1 MSVDLSKYNS
11 ALKEAWRDVISEKS
25 DTNWALFSYEG
36 HSNVLKVVSKGDGGI
51 TELREDL
58 NSGKIMY
65 AFVKLNDPKTSLD
78 KCVLINWQGDGA
90 NTVKKGL
97 CANHLRDIEKFFTGS
112 HFTYNARNEDEV
124 DEDIL
129 VEKLKKLGSEYSF
142 KMKVEPHE
150 PTMPVGTRYQK
161 VNAGKEINSQER
173 DKFWKKEEE
182 EEKKRL
188 DEEKKRR
195 QQDQLR
201 LEKEIAER
209 EEKETKKR
217 DQQSEIRNEKI
228 DKIKKFEGDSFKH
241 ETETHNVAPEKPVRA
256 SILKANAQNFE
267 NNLSAN
273 TLKVASPEPTNIEQ
287 ALSDD
292 DGEQYATIK
301 RSPKDIN
308 NAPKTAETPTSPAQ
322 SEPVSEKS
330 NPTPFVEQ
338 TVQMLE
344 QDFVD
349 EYIFGIAKDGYK
361 ARALYDY
368 QAADDTEIS
377 FDPGDVITNIEKVDE
392 GWWQGL
398 APDGITYG
406 LFPANYVELLD

>member
-1 MSVDLSKYNS
+1 MTVDLSKHNT
-11 ALKEAWRDVISEKS
+11 ALKDAWRDVISDKS
-25 DTNWALFSYEG
+25 ETNWALFGYEG
-36 HSNVLKVVSKGDGGI
+36 QTNALKMVSKGDGGI
-51 TELREDL
+51 LELKEDL

-78 KCVLINWQGDGA
+78 KCVLINWQGEGA

-129 VEKLKKLGSEYSF
+129 IEKLKKLGSEYSF

-161 VNAGKEINSQER
+161 VNAVKEINSHER

-182 EEKKRL
+182 EEKKRI
-188 DEEKKRR
+188 EEERKRR
-195 QQDQLR
+195 QDEQLK
-201 LEKEIAER
+201 LEMEIAQR
-209 EEKETKKR
+209 EEKETKNR
-217 DQQSEIRNEKI
+217 DQQSELRNEKI
-228 DKIKKFEGDSFKH
+228 DQIKKMEQDSFKH
-241 ETETHNVAPEKPVRA
+241 ETEKQNVAPEKPVRA
-256 SILKANAQNFE
+256 SILKANAHNIID
-267 NNLSAN
+267 NNARAN
-273 TLKVASPEPTNIEQ
+273 VTKTISPEPANVEP

-292 DGEQYATIK
+292 DSDQYATIK
-301 RSPKDIN
+301 RSPKDPN
-308 NAPKTAETPTSPAQ
+308 TTSKTAETPTSPDPA
-322 SEPVSEKS
+322 SEKLS
-330 NPTPFVEQ
+330 TTPFVEQ

-349 EYIFGIAKDGYK
+349 EYIYGIPKEGYR

-406 LFPANYVELLD
+406 LFPANYVELID